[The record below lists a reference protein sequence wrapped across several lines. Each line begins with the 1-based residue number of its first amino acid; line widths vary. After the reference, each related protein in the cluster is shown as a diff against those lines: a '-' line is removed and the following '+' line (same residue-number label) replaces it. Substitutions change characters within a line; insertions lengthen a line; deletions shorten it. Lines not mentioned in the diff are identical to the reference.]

1 MENIPE
7 TKMEMLEKVDSQ
19 CTRKLFYGI
28 LSYLTENTY
37 IKYNKK
43 RFLNLKRESDPLIL
57 TIIIIRIKFIDN

>member
-37 IKYNKK
+37 IKYNKN

-57 TIIIIRIKFIDN
+57 TIIIIIIVN

>member
-57 TIIIIRIKFIDN
+57 TIIIIRIVN

>member
-43 RFLNLKRESDPLIL
+43 RFLNLNGRVIHWFCQLL
-57 TIIIIRIKFIDN
+57 

>member
-43 RFLNLKRESDPLIL
+43 RFLNLNGRVIH
-57 TIIIIRIKFIDN
+57 

>member
-57 TIIIIRIKFIDN
+57 SIIIIRIVN